1 MSGGTSN
8 PLDELCQLNAAT
20 NVPLPPGA
28 VGALPWAVDRG
39 QTIRQ
44 FRGEPH
50 TTGARVLI
58 WGVQDI
64 SGTVLT
70 RRVLIEMDR
79 AGTDLDSATAREL
92 AANLLA
98 RADEIDR
105 LQDSAGTVP
114 NTDNKGR

>member
-1 MSGGTSN
+1 MSGGTSV
-8 PLDELCQLNAAT
+8 PLDELRQLTPVN

-44 FRGEPH
+44 FRGDVH
-50 TTGARVLI
+50 TTSARVLI

-64 SGTVLT
+64 SGAVLT
-70 RRVLIEMDR
+70 RRVLVEMDR
-79 AGTDLDSATAREL
+79 AGIDLDSATAREL

-105 LQDSAGTVP
+105 LQES
-114 NTDNKGR
+114 K